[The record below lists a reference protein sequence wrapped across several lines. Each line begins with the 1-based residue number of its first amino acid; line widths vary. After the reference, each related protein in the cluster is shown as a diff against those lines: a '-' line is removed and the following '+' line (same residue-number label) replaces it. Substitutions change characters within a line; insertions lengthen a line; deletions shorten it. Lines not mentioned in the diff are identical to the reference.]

1 MKSLELLPTDENIL
15 DTLYQ
20 DAFGRNTEIASF
32 LNILTN
38 IEGHFVISID
48 GKWGTGKTFFVKQ
61 CEMIL
66 DTIND
71 SSKLISENK
80 EKILHLSFLNG
91 SPLTKKLKNQN
102 CIYFDAWANDGYE
115 NPILAILNTLVNKA
129 SFIDRLSAIDKKDL
143 IDAVVE
149 MGKNYFSN
157 KLGTSI
163 DPIIKALKQPG
174 KEETKAQISLHKYI
188 EKIIGVFTREDHRLI
203 IFVDELDRCKPS
215 FAVKLL
221 EQIKHY
227 FLLENVT
234 FVFST
239 NILELSKTI
248 SKFYGN
254 DFQGDKYLNR
264 FFDLFLTLDP
274 INMEE
279 YYKYLSSVNC
289 NNKLIDYEHINFG
302 YWGQQA
308 EQMIISRIVWLLI
321 PFTVGLKI
329 SNKEDEISLVDGEN
343 YELFRKFVFG
353 SSTFWNILDWAGV
366 RQRLNSLCA
375 LKDSSES
382 TDKDKVI
389 RTIYNKLYENP
400 IINIEQV
407 SSKEDEFWYHT
418 KRIMDATLHFN

>member
-1 MKSLELLPTDENIL
+1 MKSLELLPTDKNIL
-15 DTLYQ
+15 ATLYR

-32 LNILTN
+32 LNILTS

-66 DTIND
+66 DTIHD
-71 SSKLISENK
+71 SSKLTSESK

-91 SPLTKKLKNQN
+91 SPLSKKVKNQN

-188 EKIIGVFTREDHRLI
+188 EKIISNFTQDDHRLI

-227 FLLENVT
+227 FLLQNVT

-264 FFDLFLTLDP
+264 FFDLFLTLMP
-274 INMEE
+274 IDIEK
-279 YYKYLSSVNC
+279 YYQYLSSQDSLAIYERNKLKVIKFLNMSMRDVGKFVT
-289 NNKLIDYEHINFG
+289 NNELIDYKNIKYDYLGQADEAILLHI
-302 YWGQQA
+302 
-308 EQMIISRIVWLLI
+308 
-321 PFTVGLKI
+321 
-329 SNKEDEISLVDGEN
+329 
-343 YELFRKFVFG
+343 
-353 SSTFWNILDWAGV
+353 
-366 RQRLNSLCA
+366 
-375 LKDSSES
+375 
-382 TDKDKVI
+382 
-389 RTIYNKLYENP
+389 
-400 IINIEQV
+400 
-407 SSKEDEFWYHT
+407 
-418 KRIMDATLHFN
+418 